1 MTTPTTPKLTSDP
14 PVSSIRIV
22 RQCEWAMNTDH
33 RCQAEA
39 RWTSHIATIGGE
51 WCDAHRYPKD
61 VLLPNDKL
69 SHGGETTR

>member
-1 MTTPTTPKLTSDP
+1 
-14 PVSSIRIV
+14 
-22 RQCEWAMNTDH
+22 MNTDH